1 MTAARCPGFQ
11 LWVTELERGRAL
23 NARKREEG
31 RLGPVN
37 QVEISQS
44 FLLLLA
50 GGAVVVA
57 VGEELSGDCG
67 DEGSTLVCTVRVFT
81 RWICAFSSSPSR

>member
-23 NARKREEG
+23 NAKKREEG

-37 QVEISQS
+37 QVDISQS
-44 FLLLLA
+44 FLLLSA
-50 GGAVVVA
+50 GGGVVVV
-57 VGEELSGDCG
+57 VGEVSVLSGDCG
-67 DEGSTLVCTVRVFT
+67 DEGSTLLCTVRVFT
-81 RWICAFSSSPSR
+81 

>member
-50 GGAVVVA
+50 GGGVVVA
-57 VGEELSGDCG
+57 VVVVGEEVSGDCG
-67 DEGSTLVCTVRVFT
+67 DEGSTLLCTVRVFT
-81 RWICAFSSSPSR
+81 